1 MSVCK
6 KRTALDMIGKVGY
19 PSWMLDARARA
30 AYLARLRDQK
40 KVKPVQTIVKPET
53 KGKQK

>member
-1 MSVCK
+1 
-6 KRTALDMIGKVGY
+6 MIGKVGY

-30 AYLARLRDQK
+30 AYLARLRDTRR
-40 KVKPVQTIVKPET
+40 VKPTQPVVKPET

>member
-1 MSVCK
+1 M
-6 KRTALDMIGKVGY
+6 ALDMIGKVGY

-30 AYLARLRDQK
+30 AYLARLRETK
-40 KVKPVQTIVKPET
+40 KVKPVQPVVKPET

>member
-1 MSVCK
+1 MG
-6 KRTALDMIGKVGY
+6 LDMIGKVGY

-40 KVKPVQTIVKPET
+40 RVTPSQPVKKPDTER
-53 KGKQK
+53 KPK

>member
-6 KRTALDMIGKVGY
+6 RKMALDMISKIGY

-30 AYLARLRDQK
+30 AYLARLRDTK
-40 KVKPVQTIVKPET
+40 RVKPVEPVKKPDPER
-53 KGKQK
+53 KPK